1 MKITSNMKTTKK
13 IVITHENQ
21 GNPKL
26 RAQKGRRPQNEY
38 SLKHE
43 ADLKD

>member
-1 MKITSNMKTTKK
+1 MMIASNMKTTKK
-13 IVITHENQ
+13 IETTHENQ

-38 SLKHE
+38 TLKNE